1 MPNLK
6 DIRRRIRSVKN
17 TQKITQAMRM
27 VSAAKVKRAE
37 SRVKAARPYGNAL
50 REVFTGVYNEVKNHV
65 NALEGTRY
73 AELLN
78 PKPVKNIGIIVIS
91 SDRGLCGSFNSSIVR
106 QVFHL
111 EREIT
116 GRGLTPKFYLV
127 GKKVVNAYKRYG
139 KSPILG
145 QITDMT
151 VAPSYYDANVIAET
165 MTQAFMDG
173 EIDGIEILSTHF
185 RSMISYKIMVT
196 SVLPVKGI
204 IEEFVPEI
212 RPDQAYARRDY
223 LAEEAPQSNVRPELL
238 LEPDPAST
246 LDRLVPMYLSNII
259 YTLLLESSASE
270 LAARMTAM
278 QNATKNAGEMIDKLS
293 IVYNKARQASI
304 TQEILE
310 VVSGAQAL
318 D

>member
-37 SRVKAARPYGNAL
+37 SRVKAVRPYSAAL

-78 PKPVKNIGIIVIS
+78 PKPVKNIGIIAIS

-111 EREIT
+111 EREIME
-116 GRGLTPKFYLV
+116 RGLTPKFYLV
-127 GKKVVNAYKRYG
+127 GKKVANAYKRHG
-139 KSPILG
+139 KSQTLG
-145 QITDMT
+145 QMTDMT
-151 VAPSYYDANVIAET
+151 AAPSHHDANVIAET
-165 MTQAFMDG
+165 MTQAFMNG

-196 SVLPVKGI
+196 SVLPVKGV

-212 RPDQAYARRDY
+212 RPDQAYAHRDH
-223 LAEEAPQSNVRPELL
+223 LSEEAPTSNVRPELL
-238 LEPDPAST
+238 LEPNPAAT
-246 LDRLVPMYLSNII
+246 LDQLVPMYLSNVI

-278 QNATKNAGEMIDKLS
+278 ANATNNAGEMIDKLS

-310 VVSGAQAL
+310 VVSGAQGL
-318 D
+318 K